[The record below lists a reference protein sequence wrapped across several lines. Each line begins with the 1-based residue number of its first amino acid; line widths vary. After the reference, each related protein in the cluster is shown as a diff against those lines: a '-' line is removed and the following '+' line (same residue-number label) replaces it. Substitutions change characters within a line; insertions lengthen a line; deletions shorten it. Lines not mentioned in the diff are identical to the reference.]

1 MRWKRTKLV
10 PITKLGKDN
19 SEDVTKFRLISLINT
34 GWKILEKLFI
44 NGINHHVFS
53 HNSMNKNQ
61 YGFTPQKSTN
71 FAGMTLK
78 NFATDG
84 LRAED
89 VVVIVSLDVKDNFDA
104 DGWPE
109 ISNGP
114 RAY

>member
-1 MRWKRTKLV
+1 MRWKITKLV
-10 PITKLGKDN
+10 RNSKPGKDKG
-19 SEDVTKFRLISLINT
+19 EDVTKFRTIVLLNPC
-34 GWKILEKLFI
+34 GKLREKLFKTEL
-44 NGINHHVFS
+44 NHHVFS
-53 HNSMNKNQ
+53 HNYMYKNQ